1 MLLKPHGM
9 HICEVTIYNKKLS
22 CKKRSPCKTSLMIV
36 FQHHK
41 KTGNTL
47 ALVGSG
53 IQLVSSG
60 HAIYVAATTGGA
72 VAGPIGSAAGALL
85 VFVASICYILAEE

>member
-1 MLLKPHGM
+1 MQDFIDDRFSTP
-9 HICEVTIYNKKLS
+9 
-22 CKKRSPCKTSLMIV
+22 
-36 FQHHK
+36 Q

-60 HAIYVAATTGGA
+60 HAIYAAATTGGA